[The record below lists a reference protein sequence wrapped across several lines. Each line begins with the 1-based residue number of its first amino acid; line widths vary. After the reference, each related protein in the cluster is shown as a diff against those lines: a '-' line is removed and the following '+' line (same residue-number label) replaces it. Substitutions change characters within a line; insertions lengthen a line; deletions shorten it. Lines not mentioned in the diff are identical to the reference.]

1 MTDEVTEVK
10 EDEMIEVAQSEESSE
25 VKELPLLTVG
35 QFIKDLADFPQD
47 VPMVAAVEGMPMTIG
62 IKQAVSVTTLE
73 GQSLVILQMEQR
85 GVLRALEHEFEARVQ
100 AESSKEVN

>member
-35 QFIKDLADFPQD
+35 QFIKDMANFPQD
-47 VPMVAAVEGMPMTIG
+47 VPMVAAIEGMQMTIG
-62 IKQAVSVTTLE
+62 IKQAISATTQE
-73 GQSLVILQMEQR
+73 GQDLVILQIDNA
-85 GVLRALEHEFEARVQ
+85 GTLRALEQDFQ
-100 AESSKEVN
+100 SKQSAQEVN